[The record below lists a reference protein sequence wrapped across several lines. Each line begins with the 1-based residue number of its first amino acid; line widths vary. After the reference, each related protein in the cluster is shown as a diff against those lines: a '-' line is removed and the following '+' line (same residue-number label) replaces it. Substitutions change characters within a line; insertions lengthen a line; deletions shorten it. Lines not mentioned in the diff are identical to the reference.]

1 MVPKKRPI
9 LIHKQ
14 STQNKKTVKA
24 APGTPDAA
32 FTVMQWNVSSP
43 YDEDVVSS
51 LS

>member
-24 APGTPDAA
+24 APDLDAA
-32 FTVMQWNVSSP
+32 FTVILWNVSSP
-43 YDEDVVSS
+43 YDKGVISS